1 MKVYPPLKN
10 ILLKAAI
17 VSISAVTLIGCKKT
31 TPVGPPATSLSFAME
46 KEIATLDPANLTD
59 PVTFRLM
66 GAIYESLLTL
76 DEANKIKP
84 CVAESWQSNDTNDVW
99 TFTIRKGV
107 FFHESDIFGAKRTRE
122 LTAEDVVYSISRSV
136 APGMIS
142 GFALGKVIDGAADFG
157 QKKTEAVSGIKIIDD
172 NKVEIHLTRP
182 ELYFPYR
189 LTSPYIAIYPKEA
202 VDQGADVFAKKQ
214 PIGTG
219 PYKVISATDTEVT
232 MVKNTLY
239 RSPAQTASPEKL
251 VFRVIQNEQLRQLEF
266 NNGKIDVLP
275 VTPGLLPSFIT
286 ESATHEIQILPK
298 LAAKYGVYSHA
309 DFNSRIIALQT
320 ERVAPAVRQAIN
332 VAIDREEIIRTV
344 TFGTALPL
352 QGIAPTGMQGY
363 ENPVPASKADPEK
376 AKAILQSAGIVPG
389 SVNIELL
396 VHQLDST
403 ERLGELL
410 QARLKPAGINLK
422 LRKVDFSEAMR
433 LLIEGNFDALAM
445 NFQFIYSSPEP
456 ILTSVYSTAE
466 IPAPNFWRYRNEK
479 VDQLIASYAGAKNR
493 EALNSI
499 SGQIETKV
507 FEDTPAIFLYQAR
520 SVYAYPLS
528 VKGLRF
534 NGHGIPLLDGVTLA
548 PK

>member
-1 MKVYPPLKN
+1 VKH
-10 ILLKAAI
+10 LLSRI
-17 VSISAVTLIGCKKT
+17 VIVAFSAVTLIGCSKKT
-31 TPVGPPATSLSFAME
+31 PADPGATTLSFAME
-46 KEIATLDPANLTD
+46 KEVATLDPANLTD

-76 DEANKIKP
+76 DEANGIQP
-84 CVAESWQSNDTNDVW
+84 CIAESWQPNESNDVW

-107 FFHESDIFGAKRTRE
+107 FFHESDIFGPKRTRE
-122 LTAEDVVYSISRSV
+122 LTAEDVAYSISRSV

-142 GFALGKVIDGAADFG
+142 GFALGKVIEGAADYG
-157 QKKTEAVSGIKIIDD
+157 QKKAESVSGIKVIDG
-172 NKVEIHLTRP
+172 NKVEMRLTRP

-202 VDQGADVFAKKQ
+202 VDQGAGVFAKKQ

-219 PYKVISATDTEVT
+219 PFKVIGATDTEVT
-232 MVKNTLY
+232 MARNNLY
-239 RSPAQTASPEKL
+239 RTPAQAGAPAKL

-275 VTPGLLPSFIT
+275 VTPGLLPSFVS
-286 ESATHEIQILPK
+286 ESATNGIQILPK
-298 LAAKYGVYSHA
+298 LAAKNRIYSHA

-320 ERVAPAVRQAIN
+320 ERVAPAVRQALN
-332 VAIDREEIIRTV
+332 AAIDRDEIIRSI
-344 TFGTALPL
+344 TFGTGLPL
-352 QGIAPTGMQGY
+352 RGIVSTGMQGY
-363 ENPVPASKADPEK
+363 ENPVPPSKADPDK
-376 AKAILQSAGIVPG
+376 AKAILEGAGLVPG
-389 SVNIELL
+389 SVNLELL
-396 VHQLDST
+396 VHELDST

-410 QARLKPAGINLK
+410 QARLKPAGINVK

-456 ILTSVYSTAE
+456 ILTSVYSIAE
-466 IPAPNFWRYRNEK
+466 IPAPNFWRYKNEE
-479 VDQLIASYAGAKNR
+479 VNQLIASYASAKDR
-493 EALNSI
+493 EALNRI

-507 FEDTPAIFLYQAR
+507 FADSPAIFLYQAR

-534 NGHGIPLLDGVTLA
+534 NGHGIPLLDSVTLD